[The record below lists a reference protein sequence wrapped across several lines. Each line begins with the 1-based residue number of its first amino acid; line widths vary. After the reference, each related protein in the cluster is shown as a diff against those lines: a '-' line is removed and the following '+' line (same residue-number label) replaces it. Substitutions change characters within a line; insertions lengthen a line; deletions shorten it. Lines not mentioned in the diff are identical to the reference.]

1 MSSKTCFAKSSCIVL
16 ASALFCTSLPALA
29 TSSTA
34 GTNLAVQQQDQ
45 KLKGQVI
52 DATTGEPVIGVN
64 VLVKGSTNGT
74 ITDIDG
80 KYELNAPAGA
90 ILQISFIGYKTVEIA
105 ATTSEQ
111 TIKLHEDTE
120 TLDEVVVVGY
130 GVQKKE
136 SLTGA
141 MSTLKENRLKDV
153 TTPTVENMLNGKV
166 SGVYVAPGSGQP
178 GSNGAVQIRGR
189 ATLSGST
196 SPLWV
201 IDGVIVGEDPGVLNP
216 SDIENM
222 TILKDA
228 ASTAIYGSQ
237 GANGV
242 IIVTTKMGKSEKMR
256 INASVKLGVSTMTNG
271 KMEVMNGAELYDYYP
286 LAELSQCILDSSNGS
301 IINVI

>member
-105 ATTSEQ
+105 AQWKFSGDKHKSLQ
-111 TIKLHEDTE
+111 VYTE
-120 TLDEVVVVGY
+120 RTFHQRYLLV
-130 GVQKKE
+130 
-136 SLTGA
+136 
-141 MSTLKENRLKDV
+141 
-153 TTPTVENMLNGKV
+153 ML
-166 SGVYVAPGSGQP
+166 
-178 GSNGAVQIRGR
+178 
-189 ATLSGST
+189 
-196 SPLWV
+196 
-201 IDGVIVGEDPGVLNP
+201 
-216 SDIENM
+216 
-222 TILKDA
+222 
-228 ASTAIYGSQ
+228 
-237 GANGV
+237 
-242 IIVTTKMGKSEKMR
+242 
-256 INASVKLGVSTMTNG
+256 
-271 KMEVMNGAELYDYYP
+271 
-286 LAELSQCILDSSNGS
+286 
-301 IINVI
+301 